1 MEETHTHALDYLS
14 AFRRRKWWLIVPV
27 GLSFVVGAALVR
39 FLPKEYRSS
48 VTLGVDAPSV
58 SPTLVNQTPTLDNQ
72 ERMRQITQHLMSP
85 QILALVGQE
94 ERLAADGSVETMV
107 NQLRKKIDIT
117 VPEPVVL
124 TNEPR
129 RLDAFIVSYGD
140 ADPDRAQRVANRI
153 ARVFV
158 DENSKARAARAEDT
172 SAFIATQLQA
182 SQTRL
187 IDLEGRLRRAKE
199 SHMGQLPE
207 QTNANLQ
214 TLSGL
219 RQQLEATA
227 TALRGEQDRLTVIE
241 RQLEGMKQGNP
252 GMSLIP
258 RAGATGG
265 EAAAT
270 PESRV
275 ATLQHELATARTTY
289 TDKHPEVTRL
299 EEELAAARK
308 VAAAERHKP
317 TSDRLAELLTD
328 PTYRQLQTD
337 REIARLR
344 VRDLERAESDARRQ
358 IGMYQARV
366 ESAPMVEQELATV
379 QRDYELEKLQYSDL
393 STRLHSATIAE
404 NVERNRRGEQFTVLY
419 AASHPTEPYKPIPMR
434 VMLISLASGLF
445 LGVALTLGREY
456 FDRSV
461 HDVREL
467 KDEMALPVLG
477 EVGRINAA

>member
-1 MEETHTHALDYLS
+1 MEETHAHALDYLS
-14 AFRRRKWWLIVPV
+14 VFSRRKWWLIVPV
-27 GLSFVVGAALVR
+27 AASIGVGAALVR
-39 FLPKEYRSS
+39 FLPKEYRAS

-58 SPTLVNQTPTLDNQ
+58 SPSLVNQTPTLDNQ

-85 QILALVGQE
+85 QILARVGQDE
-94 ERLAADGSVETMV
+94 GLATGGSVEATV
-107 NQLRKKIDIT
+107 NQLRKRIDIS

-129 RLDAFIVSYGD
+129 RLDAFIVSYAD

-158 DENSKARAARAEDT
+158 DENSKARTARAEDT

-187 IDLEGRLRRAKE
+187 ANLESQLRRAKE

-219 RQQLEATA
+219 RQQQEATA
-227 TALRGEQDRLTVIE
+227 TALRGEQDRLSVIE
-241 RQLEGMKQGNP
+241 RQLEGMKQGTP
-252 GMSLIP
+252 GMSALSH
-258 RAGATGG
+258 AGAGG
-265 EAAAT
+265 DAAAT
-270 PESRV
+270 PDSRV
-275 ATLQHELATARTTY
+275 ATLQRELADARTTY
-289 TDKHPEVTRL
+289 TDKHPEVRRL
-299 EEELAAARK
+299 EEDLAAARK
-308 VAAAERHKP
+308 EAAVERAKP
-317 TSDRLAELLTD
+317 ISDRVAQLQSD
-328 PTYRQLQTD
+328 PSYRQLQTD
-337 REIARLR
+337 REMARLR
-344 VRDLERAESDARRQ
+344 VRELERAESDARRQ
-358 IGMYQARV
+358 IGVYTARV
-366 ESAPMVEQELATV
+366 EGAPMVEQELATV
-379 QRDYELEKLQYSDL
+379 QRDYDLEKLQYSDL
-393 STRLHSATIAE
+393 SAKLHSATISE

-419 AASHPTEPYKPIPMR
+419 AAPHPTEPFKPIPLR
-434 VMLISLASGLF
+434 VMLIALASGLC
-445 LGVALTLGREY
+445 LGAALTLAREY